1 MSSERQ
7 LRGLARSLTE
17 KYFPCHMEVG
27 KIIKHPD
34 GYKVKV
40 ISGQYLDPIYGRLSN
55 FWYWRRVK
63 KNGKLGRMEHGY
75 GW

>member
-1 MSSERQ
+1 MPEHP
-7 LRGLARSLTE
+7 LRTLARDLTE
-17 KYFPCHMEVG
+17 KYFPCHMEIG
-27 KIIKHPD
+27 KIIKHPK

-40 ISGQYLDPIYGRLSN
+40 VGGQYWGTHGLSN

-63 KNGKLGRMEHGY
+63 KNGKLGKKKCGY